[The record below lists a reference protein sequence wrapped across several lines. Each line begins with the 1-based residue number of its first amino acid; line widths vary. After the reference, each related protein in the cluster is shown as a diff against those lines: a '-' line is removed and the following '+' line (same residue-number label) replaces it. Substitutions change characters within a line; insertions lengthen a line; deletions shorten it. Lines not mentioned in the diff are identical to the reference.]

1 MRRRVWLLYECPD
14 AAANARSDVLA
25 DARTDVRADEH
36 AHLDSNSG
44 AVSSPI
50 LHYVR

>member
-14 AAANARSDVLA
+14 TAANARSDVLA
-25 DARTDVRADEH
+25 DARADARADEH
-36 AHLDSNSG
+36 AHRDPNSG
-44 AVSSPI
+44 AVGSPI